1 MLLLLLL
8 PLLSSLPLLLQKHF
22 SFSSNEQLE
31 EKLKCF
37 YHIISYSSFPS
48 QVPCGLPS
56 GQEAVRYFGFL
67 PKFSSLSDGEEEG
80 DDPPSFSSLPLEEQ
94 LARMAPLLITAAFAL
109 FFFVLGAIFFLG
121 RRQNTKRSRARLG
134 IICFN
139 IMWESMKNIFS
150 CF

>member
-1 MLLLLLL
+1 MHLRLMFFFCCC
-8 PLLSSLPLLLQKHF
+8 STYFCCCCCCCCRCCCRCRCCFKKHF
-22 SFSSNEQLE
+22 SSSSNR
-31 EKLKCF
+31 
-37 YHIISYSSFPS
+37 SYSSFPS

-67 PKFSSLSDGEEEG
+67 PKFSSLADGEEEG

-121 RRQNTKRSRARLG
+121 RRQNTKRSRAR
-134 IICFN
+134 
-139 IMWESMKNIFS
+139 
-150 CF
+150 